1 MESTSS
7 VRNGN
12 IQITR
17 WLLGLFA
24 SIIALGVGIVI
35 TTLVSISGRIN
46 LVEIQAGTNLEKL
59 KHIEA
64 SIVSLVPDRIEYITK
79 HADLVSK
86 VSYTEQAIKLLES
99 RTSSIS
105 EKVLAMSTRLD
116 AVILLTDDFKSK
128 IKSRE

>member
-7 VRNGN
+7 VRNGSV
-12 IQITR
+12 QITR

>member
-7 VRNGN
+7 TRNGS

-17 WLLGLFA
+17 WLLGVFA
-24 SIIALGVGIVI
+24 SVIALGVGIVI
-35 TTLVSISGRIN
+35 TTLISISSRIN
-46 LVEIQAGTNLEKL
+46 LVEIQASSNLEKL

-64 SIVSLVPDRIEYITK
+64 STLSLVPDKIEYITK

-86 VSYTEQAIKLLES
+86 VAYTENAIKLLES

-105 EKVLAMSTRLD
+105 EKVLAMATRLD